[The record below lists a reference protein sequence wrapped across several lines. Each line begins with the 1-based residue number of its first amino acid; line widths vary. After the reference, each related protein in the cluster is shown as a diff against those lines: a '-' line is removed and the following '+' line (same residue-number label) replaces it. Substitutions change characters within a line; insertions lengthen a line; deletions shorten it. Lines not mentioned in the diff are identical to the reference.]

1 MLVAALSAVV
11 LAGCGNP
18 ASPAAPNATPTTT
31 AAAPAASTV
40 HNAADV
46 AFVQAMIPHHAQAI
60 AMSQFAE
67 QRATSPQV
75 KQLATQISQAQG
87 PEIAQMQAM
96 LQSWGLPAQP
106 TSSAGTSGTTGM
118 NGMNGGS
125 TSATPGASG
134 TSGMPGMMS
143 DQQMQQLS
151 AATGTAFD
159 RMFLQMMIQ
168 HHTGAVD
175 MSQTELRDGQNPDAK
190 ALAQKII
197 DAQRAEITQMQ
208 QLLTTI

>member
-1 MLVAALSAVV
+1 
-11 LAGCGNP
+11 
-18 ASPAAPNATPTTT
+18 
-31 AAAPAASTV
+31 
-40 HNAADV
+40 
-46 AFVQAMIPHHAQAI
+46 
-60 AMSQFAE
+60 
-67 QRATSPQV
+67 
-75 KQLATQISQAQG
+75 
-87 PEIAQMQAM
+87 MQAM

-125 TSATPGASG
+125 SSAPPGASG

-143 DQQMQQLS
+143 DQQMQQLN

-168 HHTGAVD
+168 HHTGAID
-175 MSQTELRDGQNPDAK
+175 MSQTELRDGQSPDAK